1 MALSQCPKCGQEIS
15 AEPAGAAH
23 CPRCGSPLGLS
34 ENIVLSSR
42 CFETFDPV
50 TKTRG
55 GGGHETKY
63 IASDRKVIRRK
74 WIYNPRSGKSS
85 SEEEELIIP
94 DSVVSEEE
102 LRRYIAEHRP
112 FWLTASR

>member
-1 MALSQCPKCGQEIS
+1 MEKK
-15 AEPAGAAH
+15 
-23 CPRCGSPLGLS
+23 
-34 ENIVLSSR
+34 
-42 CFETFDPV
+42 TFLEV
-50 TKTRG
+50 KNLVVEYT
-55 GGGHETKY
+55 
-63 IASDRKVIRRK
+63 SDRKVIRRK

-102 LRRYIAEHRP
+102 LRRYISEHRP